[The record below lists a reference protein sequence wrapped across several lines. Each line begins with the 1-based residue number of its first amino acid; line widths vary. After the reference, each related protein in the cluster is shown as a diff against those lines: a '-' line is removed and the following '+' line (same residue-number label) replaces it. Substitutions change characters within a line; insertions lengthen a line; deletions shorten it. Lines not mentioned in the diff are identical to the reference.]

1 MRAAKPPSVAIQPP
15 SSPGIGHNQPPPD
28 VFEGR
33 LTMSIEETG
42 TALGIKRDSV
52 YALIQT
58 GRLIASKFGART
70 VVHTSSIRQL
80 LGRDAAGPAAARSRQ
95 GAGQGS
101 RAAIRQPMKKV
112 ADVASTSATGSG
124 QRMDNP

>member
-33 LTMSIEETG
+33 LTISIEETG

-80 LGRDAAGPAAARSRQ
+80 LEETRLVLPPRAR
-95 GAGQGS
+95 AKA
-101 RAAIRQPMKKV
+101 RAKDHAQQ
-112 ADVASTSATGSG
+112 SA
-124 QRMDNP
+124 NP